1 MQKIIEKFYNGKQ
14 AIASSVTKKTVFVS
28 LAVILPWIYYIFAS
42 VIIFVS
48 SMGVGRNFSID
59 VSKSCFLAEWLVYL
73 ISPLAGMPFYTALAF
88 FAVLILLK
96 NPVVKILMG
105 ILYVYSLLIQS
116 VVIMGMTYVYEILY
130 LAGPHLVILLAGIF
144 IAIKL
149 KLYER
154 NKAKQ
159 LDNVDQC

>member
-1 MQKIIEKFYNGKQ
+1 MQKIIKKIYKCRQ
-14 AIASSVTKKTVFVS
+14 AIQEVKHKKALFVFFTFV
-28 LAVILPWIYYIFAS
+28 LPCAYYLVLIGYFGLMGLNEDDLPEIYTT
-42 VIIFVS
+42 
-48 SMGVGRNFSID
+48 
-59 VSKSCFLAEWLVYL
+59 L
-73 ISPLAGMPFYTALAF
+73 ITSPFFIVPFYVALAF
-88 FAVLILLK
+88 FSIVIFLK
-96 NPVVKILMG
+96 NIFVKILMG
-105 ILYVYSLLIQS
+105 LLYIVALLFQS
-116 VVIMGMTYVYEILY
+116 VVIVGMIYEYEILY

>member
-14 AIASSVTKKTVFVS
+14 AIASSVTKKTVFIS
-28 LAVILPWIYYIFAS
+28 FAAVLPWVYYIFVT
-42 VIIFVS
+42 VIIFLNNAGS
-48 SMGVGRNFSID
+48 GRSLYID
-59 VSKSCFLAEWLVYL
+59 VSKSCFLVEWLAYL

-88 FAVLILLK
+88 FAVLIFLK
-96 NPVVKILMG
+96 KPFVKILMG
-105 ILYVYSLLIQS
+105 ILYVYSLLTQS

-130 LAGPHLVILLAGIF
+130 LAVPHLVILLAGIF

-154 NKAKQ
+154 DKA
-159 LDNVDQC
+159 

>member
-14 AIASSVTKKTVFVS
+14 AIVSSVTKKTVFVS
-28 LAVILPWIYYIFAS
+28 FAAVLPWVYYIFVT
-42 VIIFVS
+42 VIIFLNNAGS
-48 SMGVGRNFSID
+48 GRSLSID
-59 VSKSCFLAEWLVYL
+59 VSKSCSLVEWLAYL

-88 FAVLILLK
+88 FAVLIFLK
-96 NPVVKILMG
+96 NPFVKILMG

-130 LAGPHLVILLAGIF
+130 LAVPHLVILLAGIF
-144 IAIKL
+144 IAVKL

-154 NKAKQ
+154 SKSLN
-159 LDNVDQC
+159 

>member
-14 AIASSVTKKTVFVS
+14 AIASSVTKKTVFAS
-28 LAVILPWIYYIFAS
+28 FAVALPWIYYIFVS
-42 VIIFVS
+42 VIIFLANT
-48 SMGVGRNFSID
+48 GTGRSLSID
-59 VSKSCFLAEWLVYL
+59 VSKSCFLVEWLAYL

-88 FAVLILLK
+88 FAVLIFLK
-96 NPVVKILMG
+96 NPFVKILMG
-105 ILYVYSLLIQS
+105 ILYIYSLLIQS

>member
-1 MQKIIEKFYNGKQ
+1 MQKMIKKIYKCRQ
-14 AIASSVTKKTVFVS
+14 AIQGVKHKKILFVFFTFV
-28 LAVILPWIYYIFAS
+28 LPCAYYLVLIGYSGLMGLNEDDLPEIYTT
-42 VIIFVS
+42 
-48 SMGVGRNFSID
+48 
-59 VSKSCFLAEWLVYL
+59 L
-73 ISPLAGMPFYTALAF
+73 ITSPFFIVPFYVALAF
-88 FAVLILLK
+88 FSIVIFLK
-96 NPVVKILMG
+96 NIFVKILMG
-105 ILYVYSLLIQS
+105 LLYIVALLFQS
-116 VVIMGMTYVYEILY
+116 VVIVGMIYEYEILY